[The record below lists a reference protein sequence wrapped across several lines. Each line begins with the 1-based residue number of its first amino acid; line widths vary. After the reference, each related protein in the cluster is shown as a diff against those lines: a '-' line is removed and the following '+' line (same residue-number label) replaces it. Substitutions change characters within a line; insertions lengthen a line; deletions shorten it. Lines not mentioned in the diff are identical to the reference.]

1 MLVRA
6 GAVVAAAAA
15 LVLSTGGAASA
26 HITTDPTVVT
36 RAEYNQISFRAP
48 NESATAST
56 VKFELTFPTAT
67 PITSVRTAPL
77 PGWKAVVTKGKLPK
91 PVTIEN
97 ATITQAVL
105 SVVWTAEPGVGI
117 APGQFG
123 LFQILTGAL
132 PVSVDTLVIPAT
144 ETYSDGKVVTW
155 DQPPTAN
162 GEEPEQPAPVVKL
175 TGSADEGYGGGGH
188 AADPSASTPAAS
200 AAGSAGG
207 AALWVAVAALVVAVA
222 GAVLAGLTFRR
233 GREHP
238 TTDQSS

>member
-1 MLVRA
+1 M
-6 GAVVAAAAA
+6 
-15 LVLSTGGAASA
+15 
-26 HITTDPTVVT
+26 VT

-132 PVSVDTLVIPAT
+132 PVSV
-144 ETYSDGKVVTW
+144 VTRW
-155 DQPPTAN
+155 
-162 GEEPEQPAPVVKL
+162 
-175 TGSADEGYGGGGH
+175 
-188 AADPSASTPAAS
+188 
-200 AAGSAGG
+200 
-207 AALWVAVAALVVAVA
+207 
-222 GAVLAGLTFRR
+222 
-233 GREHP
+233 
-238 TTDQSS
+238 